1 MNRKDRSFKFA
12 CESRAIKEYEKARK
26 LQKRIPMNV
35 RSRKKSE
42 AIRHVT
48 FKTEREM
55 AAWMAKKISKA
66 KKSVCIVWGDSN

>member
-1 MNRKDRSFKFA
+1 
-12 CESRAIKEYEKARK
+12 
-26 LQKRIPMNV
+26 MNV

-55 AAWMAKKISKA
+55 AAWMAKQISKA
-66 KKSVCIVWGDSN
+66 KHEVILVLGEVR

>member
-1 MNRKDRSFKFA
+1 M
-12 CESRAIKEYEKARK
+12 E
-26 LQKRIPMNV
+26 V

-55 AAWMAKKISKA
+55 AAFMAKKISKA
-66 KKSVCIVWGDSN
+66 KKSVVLVLGEVR

>member
-1 MNRKDRSFKFA
+1 MNRKDRLFKFA

-26 LQKRIPMNV
+26 LQRRIPMNV

-42 AIRHVT
+42 ALRHVT

-55 AAWMAKKISKA
+55 AAWMAKQISKA
-66 KKSVCIVWGDSN
+66 KREVILVLGEVR

>member
-1 MNRKDRSFKFA
+1 M
-12 CESRAIKEYEKARK
+12 I
-26 LQKRIPMNV
+26 V

-55 AAWMAKKISKA
+55 AAWMAKQISKA